1 MSLPKRGGNTGVRP
15 GVETLETRRLLC
27 AVVETTV
34 GETAGTAHRHLIA
47 ISAALGSSMQGYTPA
62 QIRHAY
68 GFDQIN
74 GDGAGQTIAIV
85 DAFKHP
91 NIVGDLNTFDQK
103 FGVGAPPSFQIV
115 SQTGGP
121 VSSVRVDTGWASEIA
136 MDVEWAHAI
145 APKANLLLVETRS
158 DNFPDLMAGV
168 NYARSVAGV
177 SVVSMS
183 WGGSEFRGQLKYDG
197 SFTTPAKHQGVTFVA
212 ASGDEG
218 TRHGPEWPATAT
230 GVLSVGGTTL
240 AAGADG
246 TYVSEVG
253 WGRSTGGVS
262 VYESKP
268 GYQYGAQNAA
278 RRTAPDVAYN
288 ADPNTGYAVYSSIKD
303 SGVVGWQELGGTS
316 AGTPQWAAQVAI
328 ANELRA
334 AVGKNS
340 LDGATGTLPAIY
352 SLYGAPGTAG
362 YASYTASMNDI
373 VQGRSGRMVAT
384 AGYDYVTGLGSP
396 KAAEVI
402 GALAS
407 AANTSGPSVTIRANS
422 RRRGVPA
429 VARPSDVPPS
439 TGSDSAPAPANTS
452 VFVPPSIH
460 TLSAAFVPSVTAR
473 AIADSPISVA
483 GGSLVNVGA
492 FSTTGSAVTTFS
504 SVWYL
509 PQAAEGPMPA
519 HGNLPARA
527 MGVVASEAIQTAG
540 VAAQTVETAL
550 PMAVDFG
557 RQNAMAAFADA
568 IAGFAHESAAIGA
581 VVTDAGTHVR
591 AWAVTAAVVGVD
603 VILIGY
609 WRASRKAKRGAKAD
623 ESKFSIS
630 RI

>member
-1 MSLPKRGGNTGVRP
+1 MSLPKRGGKTSVRP
-15 GVETLETRRLLC
+15 GVEALEPRRLLC
-27 AVVETTV
+27 AVVGTT
-34 GETAGTAHRHLIA
+34 TGTAHRHLLA
-47 ISAALGSSMQGYTPA
+47 TPAALSSSMQGYTPT
-62 QIRHAY
+62 QIRRAY

-91 NIVGDLNTFDQK
+91 NIVADLNTFDQN
-103 FGVGAPPSFQIV
+103 FGIAAPPSFQVV

-145 APKANLLLVETRS
+145 APKANILLIETRS

-240 AAGADG
+240 AAGTDG

-262 VYESKP
+262 LFESKP
-268 GYQYGAQNAA
+268 GYQYGAHNAA
-278 RRTAPDVAYN
+278 RRATPDVAYN

-303 SGVVGWQELGGTS
+303 GGVVGWQELGGTS

-340 LDGATGTLPAIY
+340 LDGATGTLPTLY
-352 SLYGAPGTAG
+352 SLYSAPGTAG
-362 YASYTASMNDI
+362 YSSYTASLNDI
-373 VQGRSGRMVAT
+373 VQGRSGRIGAT
-384 AGYDYVTGLGSP
+384 AGYDEVTGLGSP

-402 GALAS
+402 GALAN
-407 AANTSGPSVTIRANS
+407 AANTSVPSVTTQAKS

-439 TGSDSAPAPANTS
+439 TVPDTS
-452 VFVPPSIH
+452 VPTATESAFVPPSIR
-460 TLSAAFVPSVTAR
+460 TLSSTFVSSVTAR
-473 AIADSPISVA
+473 AIADSPISVV
-483 GGSLVNVGA
+483 GRSFVNVAA
-492 FSTTGSAVTTFS
+492 FSTGSHSAIAFS
-504 SVWYL
+504 SVAYL
-509 PQAAEGPMPA
+509 PQSAEGPMPA
-519 HGNLPARA
+519 HVDLPAQA
-527 MGVVASEAIQTAG
+527 IGVVVSQAIQTAG
-540 VAAQTVETAL
+540 VTAQTVEAAL
-550 PMAVDFG
+550 PMVIDFG
-557 RQNAMAAFADA
+557 RQNATASFADA
-568 IAGFAHESAAIGA
+568 IAGFAHESAAIGT
-581 VVTDAGTHVR
+581 VVSGAGTHVR
-591 AWAVTAAVVGVD
+591 AWTVTAAVVGVD

-609 WRASRKAKRGAKAD
+609 WRASRKTKSGAKGD
-623 ESKFSIS
+623 DSRFSIS